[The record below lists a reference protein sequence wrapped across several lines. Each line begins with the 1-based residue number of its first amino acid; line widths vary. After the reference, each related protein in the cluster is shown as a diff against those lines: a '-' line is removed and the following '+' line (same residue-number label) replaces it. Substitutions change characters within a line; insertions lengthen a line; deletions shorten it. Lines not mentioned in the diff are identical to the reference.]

1 MSSLSEPLPAS
12 GLFTGGEHLFPVRV
26 YFEDTDLS
34 GVVYHA
40 NYLRYMERAR
50 SDMLRV
56 AGIDQRAAH
65 EAGVGSYAVAQVD
78 LRYRAPARLDDA
90 LTVRSRVTQVSAV
103 RCIIAQA
110 IWRAETLLADGGVTV
125 AFIDPAGRPRRQ
137 PADWIDCFNQL
148 SSRGETIP
156 CP

>member
-1 MSSLSEPLPAS
+1 MSPISDSLPAS
-12 GLFTGGEHLFPVRV
+12 GLFTGGEHVFPVRV

-65 EAGVGSYAVAQVD
+65 EAGVGSYAVAQVN
-78 LRYRAPARLDDA
+78 LRYHAPARLDDA
-90 LTVRSRVTQVSAV
+90 LIVRSRIEQVSAV
-103 RCIIAQA
+103 RCVIAQA
-110 IWRAETLLADGGVTV
+110 VWRADRLLSDGGVTV

-137 PADWIDCFNQL
+137 PADWIDRFNQL
-148 SSRGETIP
+148 RFRGETTP